1 MEQVGRRTV
10 LPVRV
15 GISTGRKKIE
25 DMQGGLAGGK
35 VNVAAET
42 NKNNKDKIPTICEHG
57 VTEQWVAVS
66 TITSGIHPM

>member
-25 DMQGGLAGGK
+25 EIQGGLAGSK

-42 NKNNKDKIPTICEHG
+42 NKNNKDKILTICEHG

-66 TITSGIHPM
+66 TITSGTHPM

>member
-25 DMQGGLAGGK
+25 EMQGGLAWGK
-35 VNVAAET
+35 VNVVET
-42 NKNNKDKIPTICEHG
+42 NKKNKDKILTICGHG

-66 TITSGIHPM
+66 TITSGIHRM

>member
-15 GISTGRKKIE
+15 GISRGRKKIE
-25 DMQGGLAGGK
+25 DMQRGLAGGK

-42 NKNNKDKIPTICEHG
+42 NKNNKEKMPTIYEHG
-57 VTEQWVAVS
+57 VTE
-66 TITSGIHPM
+66 

>member
-10 LPVRV
+10 LPVRAA
-15 GISTGRKKIE
+15 ISTERKKIE

-35 VNVAAET
+35 AGVAVEA
-42 NKNNKDKIPTICEHG
+42 NQHNQKKIPKVCERG

-66 TITSGIHPM
+66 TIGIHPM